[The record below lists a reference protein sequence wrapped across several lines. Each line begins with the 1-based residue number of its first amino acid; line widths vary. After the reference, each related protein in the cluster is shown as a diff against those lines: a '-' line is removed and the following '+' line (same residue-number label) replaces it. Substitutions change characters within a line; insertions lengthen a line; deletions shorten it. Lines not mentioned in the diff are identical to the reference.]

1 MKEENQNS
9 CFIFIVGA
17 SNKEQTPIY
26 EHTCKWLLRV
36 VNTKLAMTGFD
47 IAKLVTAEDQVDVCI
62 KIVMNKDLY
71 IKHFG
76 SSMNESDIKYELD
89 ATITEI
95 KLRCFRAL
103 QMLHERIGERVKQ
116 PVQNDIRILVSWLDD
131 KQ

>member
-9 CFIFIVGA
+9 FFIFIVGA
-17 SNKEQTPIY
+17 SNKEQIPIY

-47 IAKLVTAEDQVDVCI
+47 IVKLVTAEDKVDVCI
-62 KIVMNKDLY
+62 KIAMNKDLY

-76 SSMNESDIKYELD
+76 STMNESDMNYELD
-89 ATITEI
+89 STITEI

-103 QMLHERIGERVKQ
+103 QMLHESTGETVKS
-116 PVQNDIRILVSWLDD
+116 PVHNDIRILVSWLDD
-131 KQ
+131 K